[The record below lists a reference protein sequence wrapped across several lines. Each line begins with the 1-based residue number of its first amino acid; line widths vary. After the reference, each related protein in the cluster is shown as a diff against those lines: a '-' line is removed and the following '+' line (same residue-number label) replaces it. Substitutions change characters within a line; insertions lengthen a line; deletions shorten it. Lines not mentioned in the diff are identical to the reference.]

1 MSDFLVLTEREAAAR
16 LTLSTRTLSRARLRG
31 EIPFL
36 QLSDRRVGYD
46 LAALRAW
53 LSGRQHGGAAGG
65 AAPGMIAAVP
75 SARARRR

>member
-1 MSDFLVLTEREAAAR
+1 MSDFIVLTEREAAAR
-16 LTLSTRTLSRARLRG
+16 LTLSARTLSRARLRG

-53 LSGRQHGGAAGG
+53 AAGRQHGGGAGG
-65 AAPGMIAAVP
+65 AAAGMTAAAP
-75 SARARRR
+75 SGRARRR